1 MTIEDMIDAVGKGDN
16 VTAGKQFD
24 GIIADKLQAA
34 LDARKIEIAS
44 SIGQPSEEPEEE

>member
-1 MTIEDMIDAVGKGDN
+1 MIDAVGKGDN
-16 VTAGKQFD
+16 VAAGKQFD

-44 SIGQPSEEPEEE
+44 TIGKSSSEEIEEV

>member
-16 VTAGKQFD
+16 VAAGKQFD

-34 LDARKIEIAS
+34 MDARKIEIAS